1 MRHLLLVCTLLL
13 LSLPAAA
20 QDTDTDDF
28 TTNVTKAVQ
37 FIPGMDEDVTVRLET
52 LLLDDDETD
61 VLSVVYLT
69 REVDPF
75 GYRAETLDVFRAVA
89 ATIAAAED
97 APPVDLVTLLPSV
110 EIDGDASEIELVIA
124 QADDVTAL
132 AAGEITRTTFLS
144 ALEISAGEHQLQ
156 PTESPEF

>member
-1 MRHLLLVCTLLL
+1 MRHLLFVCTLLL
-13 LSLPAAA
+13 LLLPAAA
-20 QDTDTDDF
+20 QDDDTDDF
-28 TTNVTKAVQ
+28 ITAVTKAVQ
-37 FIPGMDEDVTVRLET
+37 DIPGMDEDVTVRLET
-52 LLLDDDETD
+52 LLLDDEATA

-89 ATIAAAED
+89 ATLADDEN

-110 EIDGDASEIELVIA
+110 EIGDDTSEIELVIA

-132 AAGEITRTTFLS
+132 AAGEITRTAFLD
-144 ALEISAGEHQLQ
+144 ALEINAGEHQLQ
-156 PTESPEF
+156 PTESPEL